1 MARITV
7 GKGHGFDMTS
17 LDFGRLQNGTNYVA
31 TDSIYGIY
39 YEGGA
44 VEKFRGHDF
53 VYDEN
58 ELPVGG
64 LVTDYSAADSL
75 GRIVAIDRVHVS
87 VQLIMEAAGTSGR
100 ADDYAVIRH
109 ELRGDDRFIG
119 GSLDD
124 VALGFRGSD
133 LLKGHGGDDTL
144 TGGEGRD
151 TLAGGDCAD
160 ILRGG
165 RGADTFLLVFAR
177 DSTAEEQDTIMD
189 FSKRQH
195 DRIDLTAIDASGRLP
210 GHAHFDYIGEAD
222 FSGAAGELRVDSRH
236 GVSTAQADVDGD
248 GQPDLVVSVHTVG
261 HGDELTSGVFV
272 G

>member
-7 GKGHGFDMTS
+7 GKDRGFDMTS

-31 TDSIYGIY
+31 TDSFYGIY

-44 VEKFRGHDF
+44 VEKFHGHDF

-64 LVTDYSAADSL
+64 LVTDYTAADAR
-75 GRIVAIDRVHVS
+75 GRIVAIDRIHVS
-87 VQLIMEAAGTSGR
+87 AQLIMEAAATSGK
-100 ADDYAVIRH
+100 ADAYAVIRH
-109 ELRGDDRFIG
+109 EFRGDDKFIG

-133 LLKGHGGDDTL
+133 LLKGHGGEDTL
-144 TGGEGRD
+144 TGGVGRD
-151 TLAGGDCAD
+151 TLGGGGGAD

-165 RGADTFLLVFAR
+165 RGGDTFQFVFAR
-177 DSTAEEQDTIMD
+177 DSTAEEHDTIID
-189 FSKRQH
+189 FSKKQH
-195 DRIDLTAIDASGRLP
+195 DRIDLTAIDANGRLP
-210 GHAHFDYIGEAD
+210 GHGHFDYIGEAD
-222 FSGAAGELRVDSRH
+222 FSGTTGELRVESMN